1 MPVET
6 DIKGVQAWPSL
17 WQIFFTQIRPI
28 WLGDLGTG
36 EKYLF
41 YLWLG
46 LISPFCILANAE
58 HTLKI
63 M

>member
-1 MPVET
+1 MT
-6 DIKGVQAWPSL
+6 TSSAD
-17 WQIFFTQIRPI
+17 FFTHIRPV

-36 EKYLF
+36 KKK
-41 YLWLG
+41 
-46 LISPFCILANAE
+46 LISFMIGADIRQFVYLANAE

>member
-1 MPVET
+1 MT
-6 DIKGVQAWPSL
+6 KSSAD
-17 WQIFFTQIRPI
+17 FFTQIRPV

-36 EKYLF
+36 KKK
-41 YLWLG
+41 
-46 LISPFCILANAE
+46 LISFIIGADIRHFVFLANAE